1 MDRKT
6 RLTGKK
12 RIVIKIGSSSLTHKY
27 TGYLN
32 LNKVEK
38 LARVLCDLR
47 NQGMEVVLVSSGAG
61 AVGRKTMGYMERP
74 NELPV
79 KQALAAVGQAKL
91 MMTYQKLFSEYN
103 QVVAQSLMTKTTML
117 NDDSRRNA
125 RNTFDELLKMGV
137 IPIVNENDTVA
148 THEIEFGDNDRLSAI
163 VAAVI
168 HADLLIL
175 LSDIDGLYEDDPKQ
189 NPDAAFIDEVTEIT
203 DDLTEMGKEAPGS
216 NVGTGGMSAKIVAAR
231 MATDAGIDM
240 VITNGDDVEN
250 IYRVLDGEKIGT
262 LFLAHKNR
270 NFDLI
275 EYLTAY

>member
-103 QVVAQSLMTKTTML
+103 QVVAQILMTKTTML

>member
-6 RLTGKK
+6 RLLGK
-12 RIVIKIGSSSLTHKY
+12 RRVVVKIGSSSLTHKY
-27 TGYLN
+27 TGFLN
-32 LNKVEK
+32 LNKVER

-61 AVGRKTMGYMERP
+61 AVGRKTRGYMERP
-74 NELPV
+74 DALPV

-103 QVVAQSLMTKTTML
+103 QVVAQILMTKTTML
-117 NDDSRRNA
+117 NEESRRNA
-125 RNTFDELLKMGV
+125 RNTFDELLAMGV

-168 HADLLIL
+168 GADLLIL
-175 LSDIDGLYEDDPKQ
+175 LSDIDGLYEDDPRA
-189 NPDAAFIDEVTEIT
+189 NPGAAFIDEVTEIT
-203 DDLTEMGKEAPGS
+203 DDLEEMGKDTTGS
-216 NVGTGGMSAKIVAAR
+216 SVGTGGMSAKIVAAR

-240 VITNGDDVEN
+240 VITNGNDVEN
-250 IYRVLDGEKIGT
+250 IYRVLDGEPVGT
-262 LFLAHKNR
+262 LFLAHKNKD
-270 NFDLI
+270 FDLM

>member
-1 MDRKT
+1 MNRKT
-6 RLTGKK
+6 RLLGK
-12 RIVIKIGSSSLTHKY
+12 RRVVIKIGSSSLTHKY
-27 TGYLN
+27 TGFLN

-74 NELPV
+74 DALPV

-103 QVVAQSLMTKTTML
+103 QVVAQILMTKTTML
-117 NDDSRRNA
+117 NEESRRNA
-125 RNTFDELLKMGV
+125 RNTFDELLQMGV

-175 LSDIDGLYEDDPKQ
+175 LSDIDGLYEDDPRN
-189 NPDAAFIDEVTEIT
+189 NPEAAFIGEVTEIT
-203 DDLTEMGKEAPGS
+203 KDLQEMGKNTTGS
-216 NVGTGGMSAKIVAAR
+216 TVGTGGMSAKIVAAR

-240 VITNGDDVEN
+240 VITNGEDVEN
-250 IYRVLDGEKIGT
+250 IYRVLDGDPVGT
-262 LFLAHKNR
+262 LFLAHKNKD
-270 NFDLI
+270 FDLI

>member
-6 RLTGKK
+6 RLSGKN
-12 RIVIKIGSSSLTHKY
+12 RIVVKIGSSSLTHKY

-74 NELPV
+74 DDLPV
-79 KQALAAVGQAKL
+79 KQALAAIGQAKL
-91 MMTYQKLFSEYN
+91 MMTYQKLFAEYN
-103 QVVAQSLMTKTTML
+103 QVVAQILMTKTTML
-117 NDDSRRNA
+117 NDDSRKNA
-125 RNTFDELLKMGV
+125 QNTFDELLKMGV

-175 LSDIDGLYEDDPKQ
+175 LSDIDGLYEDDPKR
-189 NPDAAFIDEVTEIT
+189 NPNARFIREVEEIT
-203 DDLTEMGKEAPGS
+203 DDLQEMGKETTGS
-216 NVGTGGMSAKIVAAR
+216 TVGTGGMSAKIVAAR

-240 VITNGDDVEN
+240 VITNGDDVDN
-250 IYRVLDGEKIGT
+250 IYRVLDGEDIGT

-270 NFDLI
+270 DFDLI

>member
-6 RLTGKK
+6 RLSGKN
-12 RIVIKIGSSSLTHKY
+12 RIVVKIGSSSLTHKY
-27 TGYLN
+27 TGDLN

-38 LARVLCDLR
+38 LARLLCDLR

-74 NELPV
+74 DDLPV
-79 KQALAAVGQAKL
+79 KQALAAIGQAKL
-91 MMTYQKLFSEYN
+91 MMTYQKLFAEYN
-103 QVVAQSLMTKTTML
+103 QVVAQILMTKTTML
-117 NDDSRRNA
+117 NDDSRKNA
-125 RNTFDELLKMGV
+125 QNTFDELLKMGV

-175 LSDIDGLYEDDPKQ
+175 LSDIDGLYEDDPKR
-189 NPDAAFIDEVTEIT
+189 NPDARFIREVEEIT
-203 DDLTEMGKEAPGS
+203 DDLQEMGKETTGS
-216 NVGTGGMSAKIVAAR
+216 TVGTGGMSAKIVAAR

-240 VITNGDDVEN
+240 VITNGDDVDN
-250 IYRVLDGEKIGT
+250 IYRVLDGEDIGT

-270 NFDLI
+270 DFDLI